1 MSFWAIT
8 PIKSFKRPKSRL
20 GDVLTLEDRRVLVKF
35 MLGRILLS
43 QRKSK
48 LFTNYL
54 IATEDS
60 NVIDYVKKLGFK
72 AFLQKKPGLNNGITE
87 ASKRAIKGGA
97 KGILIIH
104 GDIPRTSSSILQSVA
119 KKHKKL
125 IKTYKQGIT
134 ISPDSEGEGTNC
146 MVCTPPD
153 IIKFKYGPGSCL
165 AHLETAHRAGI
176 QVRLYRSKKLEFD
189 IDRDADL
196 SKLIKKSGYTNVKE
210 YINSIKNE

>member
-1 MSFWAIT
+1 MSLWAIT

-54 IATEDS
+54 IVTEDS

-134 ISPDSEGEGTNC
+134 ISPD
-146 MVCTPPD
+146 
-153 IIKFKYGPGSCL
+153 
-165 AHLETAHRAGI
+165 
-176 QVRLYRSKKLEFD
+176 
-189 IDRDADL
+189 
-196 SKLIKKSGYTNVKE
+196 
-210 YINSIKNE
+210 

>member
-1 MSFWAIT
+1 MSLWAIT

-54 IATEDS
+54 IVTEDS
-60 NVIDYVKKLGFK
+60 NVIDYVEKLGFK

-119 KKHKKL
+119 KKHKQL

-134 ISPDSEGEGTNC
+134 ISPDSAGEGTNC

-153 IIKFKYGPGSCL
+153 LIKFKYGPGSCL
-165 AHLETAHRAGI
+165 AHLETAHRGGI